1 MLELKCKSQLP
12 IKKPILLRNK
22 NKPTEYTQMSGPW
35 GLIRQKTQ
43 IMMCTPEYLISKVY
57 ILGCTSLK

>member
-1 MLELKCKSQLP
+1 MFIILVSDNEPLK
-12 IKKPILLRNK
+12 
-22 NKPTEYTQMSGPW
+22 YTQMSGPW

>member
-1 MLELKCKSQLP
+1 MDQKRPLG
-12 IKKPILLRNK
+12 
-22 NKPTEYTQMSGPW
+22 YTQMSGPW